1 MNEMYYLNK
10 SSISSHLLTEQRV
23 KELCDF
29 LGLPYVVNLED
40 INTAFQEMGFSWDF
54 SDNRMVGISPNDDNM
69 IGDIEALEPI
79 AHIFIPDS
87 WLTYYNDDGNHYR
100 SIFRKDSIHTEEGQI
115 SFSPAAY
122 PQKHIPSLIKELRKE
137 IAQALAMIE
146 PVVGKKEAITDY
158 EERNNTIL
166 PIIGKPE
173 WDAKHKDFKG
183 IASGLNPDLPQGVT
197 SILHYDNGTTLKP
210 VRVIDSQEAKALA
223 ILKHEQEIAA
233 IEADIETFSKPPYRD
248 ETLAH
253 YLAAQQAKIAELR
266 AQIHELQR

>member
-1 MNEMYYLNK
+1 MNEMYELRK
-10 SSISSHLLTEQRV
+10 AEISSHLLTQERKQT
-23 KELCDF
+23 LCDF
-29 LGLPYVVNLED
+29 LGIAYTADLED
-40 INTAFQEMGFSWDF
+40 AFRDIGFNWEF
-54 SDNRMVGISPNDDNM
+54 ADNRIIALSPNDDNM
-69 IGDIEALEPI
+69 IGDIEVLEPI
-79 AHIFIPDS
+79 AAIFIPDS
-87 WLTYYNDDGNHYR
+87 WVTYSNGNGNIYR

-122 PQKHIPSLIKELRKE
+122 PLKHIPSLIKQLRKE

-223 ILKHEQEIAA
+223 ILKHEQKIASLK
-233 IEADIETFSKPPYRD
+233 ADIETFSKPPYRD
-248 ETLAH
+248 ETFAH
-253 YLAAQQAKIAELR
+253 YLAAQQARIAELK